1 MNIKIL
7 TPEQVI
13 FEGEVNSVLLP
24 GKNGEFHIMKNHAG
38 IVSSLVGGKV
48 KLFVGSVAESYAK
61 NFTKEDEKDSVF
73 SYQIKSGVIEFNHD
87 KGIIL
92 CE

>member
-7 TPEQVI
+7 TPEYVV
-13 FEGEVNSVLLP
+13 FEGEVDSVLLP
-24 GKNGEFHIMKNHAG
+24 GKNGEFHIMNNHAG
-38 IVSSLVGGKV
+38 IVSSLIGGEV
-48 KLFVGSVAESYAK
+48 KLFANSIDEAFTKY
-61 NFTKEDEKDSVF
+61 FTKESGKDSVF
-73 SYQIKSGVIEFNHD
+73 AYAIKSGVVEFNHN

>member
-7 TPEQVI
+7 TPEFVV
-13 FEGEVNSVLLP
+13 FEGEVDSVLLP
-24 GKNGEFHIMKNHAG
+24 GKNGEFHIMKNHAAV
-38 IVSSLVGGKV
+38 VSSLVGGEV
-48 KLFVGSVAESYAK
+48 KLFTKSLPEAFQKHFTAEKGKDETY
-61 NFTKEDEKDSVF
+61 NFA
-73 SYQIKSGVIEFNHD
+73 IKSGVIEFNHN

>member
-7 TPEQVI
+7 TPEYVV

-38 IVSSLVGGKV
+38 IVSSLIGGKV
-48 KLFVGSVAESYAK
+48 KLYVNSVNEIYAK
-61 NFTKEDEKDSVF
+61 RFTKENEKDSVF
-73 SYQIKSGVIEFNHD
+73 SYQIKSGVVEFNHN